1 MKNAEILFNKKDNDV
16 LNIEIKGDLT
26 IDNAGGIREKILE
39 NLGQYAKLE
48 INICEITDFDLAFY
62 QLLVSL
68 QKSVSN
74 ASKEIKVKI
83 SLPSGI
89 EELLKNSGI
98 NKHTI

>member
-1 MKNAEILFNKKDNDV
+1 MKNAEILFNKKDKDV
-16 LNIEIKGDLT
+16 LNLEIKGKLT
-26 IDNAGGIREKILE
+26 IDNAGEIGEKILK
-39 NLGQYAKLE
+39 NLGQYTKLE
-48 INICEITDFDLAFY
+48 ISICEVTDFDLAFY

-74 ASKEIKVKI
+74 SSKELKVKI
-83 SLPSGI
+83 SLPLGI